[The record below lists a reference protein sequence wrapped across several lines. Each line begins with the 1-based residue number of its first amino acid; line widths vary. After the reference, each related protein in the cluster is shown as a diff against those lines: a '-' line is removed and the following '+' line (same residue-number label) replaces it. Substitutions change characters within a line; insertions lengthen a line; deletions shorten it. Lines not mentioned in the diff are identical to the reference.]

1 MQLPGEETMTFKRSF
16 TTDTKKA
23 QERRSG
29 LNRRWIKAP
38 YEGEERRS
46 GKDRRNALLQEQTP
60 EPAVSDAD
68 RTESLEKLMLS
79 TTVRLEALARLLV
92 EKGILSHGE
101 LADMLKAMQAE
112 YQSQQLKED

>member
-1 MQLPGEETMTFKRSF
+1 MTFKRSF

-23 QERRSG
+23 AERRSG

-46 GKDRRNALLQEQTP
+46 GKDRRNGLPLEQ
-60 EPAVSDAD
+60 VSDPTASNAE
-68 RTESLEKLMLS
+68 RTESLEKLMFS

-92 EKGILSHGE
+92 EKGILSHEE
-101 LADMLKAMQAE
+101 LADMLRAMQAE